1 MSMSEIGG
9 REGGRERRERVE
21 EEERGTGVCTRRAQ
35 IPFYRG
41 NRGSTL
47 IREWIRHAPDWQT
60 LAGPGTTLTCTFHRG
75 YPS

>member
-9 REGGRERRERVE
+9 REREKRERELERGG
-21 EEERGTGVCTRRAQ
+21 GTGVCTPRAQ

-47 IREWIRHAPDWQT
+47 IREWIGRASDWQT
-60 LAGPGTTLTCTFHRG
+60 LAEPGTTLMTV
-75 YPS
+75 